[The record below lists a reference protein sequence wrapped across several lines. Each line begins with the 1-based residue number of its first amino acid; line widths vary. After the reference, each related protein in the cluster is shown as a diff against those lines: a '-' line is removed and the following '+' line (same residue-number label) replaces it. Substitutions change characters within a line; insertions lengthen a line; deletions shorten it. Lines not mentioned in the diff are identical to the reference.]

1 MCWVIKIH
9 EAGILKVKTNYFPIS
24 YKEPNM
30 IKKSIKKLKKN
41 AQVFTEF
48 QMTNLLS
55 MF

>member
-30 IKKSIKKLKKN
+30 IKKSIKKLKKMHRVLQN
-41 AQVFTEF
+41 FK
-48 QMTNLLS
+48 
-55 MF
+55 